1 MMSTLRTLSPVV
13 CIVAAHLGFLAYG
26 AMLGCS
32 FSNRV
37 GGEVDDDM
45 DHQNFYTC
53 GCRCDTPV
61 TETLHV
67 PAAFDDAESVLR
79 ADDNDGATDL
89 DLGAALVGLRFVN
102 LAIPP
107 GAEITFAALA
117 EAS

>member
-61 TETLHV
+61 TKTHHV
-67 PAAFDDAESVLR
+67 PAAFGKQGAHSLHKIEIIASPLYSVM
-79 ADDNDGATDL
+79 T
-89 DLGAALVGLRFVN
+89 VGK
-102 LAIPP
+102 
-107 GAEITFAALA
+107 
-117 EAS
+117 